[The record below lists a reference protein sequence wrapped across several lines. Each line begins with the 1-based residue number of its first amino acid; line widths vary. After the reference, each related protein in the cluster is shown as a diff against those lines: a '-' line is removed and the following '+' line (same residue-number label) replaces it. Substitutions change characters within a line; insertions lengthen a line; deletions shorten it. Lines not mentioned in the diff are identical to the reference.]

1 MKTIPCSLLALLTVS
16 CAHAPPAP
24 AAPPA
29 VTASPGR
36 AEAMAKLS
44 FMRGVWAGPASGTG
58 LDGRPFHVWQT
69 ERMGPLLGGDIL
81 VVEGRGYRD
90 DDTTGFN
97 AFAVVSYEPRSGQ
110 YEIRSYA
117 MGQAGTFPLT
127 PTEDG
132 YVWTIPAGPGRTLR
146 YTAVVKDGVWNEV
159 GDLLVEGKPPVR
171 TFEMTLRRVGDTD
184 WPGAGAVSPRA
195 GR

>member
-1 MKTIPCSLLALLTVS
+1 MNSVRCSLLALLAVS

-24 AAPPA
+24 PPVA
-29 VTASPGR
+29 ASPGR
-36 AEAMAKLS
+36 AEAMARLS
-44 FMRGVWAGPASGTG
+44 FMRGTWAGPASGTG
-58 LDGRPFHVWQT
+58 MDGRPFQVWQT
-69 ERMGPLLGGDIL
+69 ERMGPLLGGDVL
-81 VVEGRGYRD
+81 VVEGRGYKD

-97 AFAVVSYEPRSGQ
+97 AFAVISYEPRTGQ

-117 MGQAGTFPLT
+117 MGRAGTFPLT
-127 PTEDG
+127 PTPDG
-132 YVWTIPAGPGRTLR
+132 CVWTVPAGPDRSLR

-159 GDLLVEGKPPVR
+159 GDLLQEGKPAVR

-184 WPGAGAVSPRA
+184 WPAAGAVSPRG

>member
-1 MKTIPCSLLALLTVS
+1 MKPIPCSLLALLTVS

-81 VVEGRGYRD
+81 
-90 DDTTGFN
+90 
-97 AFAVVSYEPRSGQ
+97 
-110 YEIRSYA
+110 
-117 MGQAGTFPLT
+117 
-127 PTEDG
+127 
-132 YVWTIPAGPGRTLR
+132 
-146 YTAVVKDGVWNEV
+146 
-159 GDLLVEGKPPVR
+159 
-171 TFEMTLRRVGDTD
+171 
-184 WPGAGAVSPRA
+184 
-195 GR
+195 